1 MLFDKKD
8 DALSMDDAVL
18 VEEDVLFADA
28 SEEEVFSENKFVKG
42 IVVNGN
48 LNLRVAPEMTA
59 AVVSVLPDGS
69 TVEAVV
75 TELGKE
81 WANVSANG
89 LSGFVKSQFIKWNE
103 E

>member
-18 VEEDVLFADA
+18 VEKDVFFADA
-28 SEEEVFSENKFVKG
+28 SEEEVFSENKFVRG
-42 IVVNGN
+42 TVVGGS
-48 LNLRVAPEMTA
+48 LNLRSAPEMTA
-59 AVVSVLPDGS
+59 VVVDVLPDG
-69 TVEAVV
+69 TNVEAVV

-81 WANVSANG
+81 WANVSVNG
-89 LSGFVKSQFIKWNE
+89 VSGFVKSQFVKWNE

>member
-1 MLFDKKD
+1 MMFDKKD

-18 VEEDVLFADA
+18 VEKDVFFADA

-42 IVVNGN
+42 IVVGGS
-48 LNLRVAPEMTA
+48 LNLRAAPEMSA
-59 AVVSVLPDGS
+59 IIVDVLPDGT

-89 LSGFVKSQFIKWNE
+89 VSGFVKSQFVKWNE

>member
-1 MLFDKKD
+1 MLFDKQD

-18 VEEDVLFADA
+18 VEKDVFFADA

-42 IVVNGN
+42 TVVGGN

-59 AVVSVLPDGS
+59 AIVDVLPNGA

-81 WANVSANG
+81 WASVSANG

>member
-8 DALSMDDAVL
+8 EVFE
-18 VEEDVLFADA
+18 VEEDVLFADS
-28 SEEEVFSENKFVKG
+28 SEEEVFSENKFVRG
-42 IVVNGN
+42 TVIGGS

-59 AVVSVLPDGS
+59 AIVDVLPDG
-69 TVEAVV
+69 TAVEAVV

-81 WANVSANG
+81 WANVSVNG
-89 LSGFVKSQFIKWNE
+89 VSGFVKSQFIKWNE

>member
-1 MLFDKKD
+1 MLFDKQD
-8 DALSMDDAVL
+8 EVFE

-42 IVVNGN
+42 TVVNGS

-59 AVVSVLPDGS
+59 AIVDVLPDGA

-81 WANVSANG
+81 WANVSVNG

>member
-1 MLFDKKD
+1 MLFDKQD
-8 DALSMDDAVL
+8 EVFE

-42 IVVNGN
+42 TVIGGS

-59 AVVSVLPDGS
+59 VIVDVLPDGT

-75 TELGKE
+75 TEVGKE

-89 LSGFVKSQFIKWNE
+89 LSGFVKGQFIKWNE

>member
-8 DALSMDDAVL
+8 EVFE

-42 IVVNGN
+42 TVIGGS

-59 AVVSVLPDGS
+59 AIVDVLPDG
-69 TVEAVV
+69 TIVEAVI

-81 WANVSANG
+81 WANVSVNG
-89 LSGFVKSQFIKWNE
+89 LGGFVKSKFVKWNE